1 MRRKWYR
8 ISLILFLVVIL
19 LGSFWYI
26 RSQDKTARMSEGTL
40 VMAQ

>member
-8 ISLILFLVVIL
+8 ISLIFFLMVIL

-26 RSQDKTARMSEGTL
+26 RSQNESTQMSEGTL